1 MTGAPYNR
9 PPGASLRRAE
19 GVGIILLLAASVL
32 LLPFLYDLVRIDAG
46 VAPVLL
52 VSLLSMGLG
61 WSAGFF
67 LENRRLG
74 LARTLAAC
82 GVAAAAAALL
92 PFVSEMGTRLLPV
105 ACGALSGLALA
116 LLSKR

>member
-9 PPGASLRRAE
+9 PPGASLRRVE
-19 GVGIILLLAASVL
+19 GVGIFLLLGASL
-32 LLPFLYDLVRIDAG
+32 ALLPFLYELVRAETG
-46 VAPVLL
+46 VVAVLL

-67 LENRRLG
+67 LEKKRTG
-74 LARTLAAC
+74 LARMLAAT
-82 GVAAAAAALL
+82 GILAAAAAMLPAVQDISARWLL
-92 PFVSEMGTRLLPV
+92 V

-116 LLSKR
+116 LLRRR